1 MANTPKNWIINGA
14 VAGQWNSLV
23 TDSGAVLSSVLL
35 ANTQAT
41 QATIQVRLATSAGV
55 PITTILAAHVVDGY
69 GAEVLSL
76 RSLAIPSGQ
85 QLQVYVDASRF
96 NLVVHGAL

>member
-14 VAGQWNSLV
+14 TAGQWNSLV
-23 TDSGAVLSSVLL
+23 TDAGAVLSSVLL
-35 ANTQAT
+35 ANTLAT

-55 PITTILAAHVVDGY
+55 PISTILAAHTVDGY

-76 RSLAIPSGQ
+76 RSLVVASGQ
-85 QLQVYVDASRF
+85 QLQVYVDSPGI
-96 NLVVHGAL
+96 NLVANGAI